1 MNIHR
6 LTNVCK
12 SCIITTVCVVQM
24 RAVKNVSCPC
34 PKTAGNHH
42 RGTSLTA
49 FLLPQTVLRTSEV
62 GLHGLLGVEHR
73 LSYTPTQAERPV
85 NEGSQNTHRTSVG
98 QAVHGVNRWLK
109 AALGRAIIAPSWA
122 RMEPS
127 FHPWGTYVFLQA

>member
-1 MNIHR
+1 MR
-6 LTNVCK
+6 PALVP
-12 SCIITTVCVVQM
+12 STTREHHQDADQTAFFVYA
-24 RAVKNVSCPC
+24 RAVLRSIAVS
-34 PKTAGNHH
+34 
-42 RGTSLTA
+42 
-49 FLLPQTVLRTSEV
+49 
-62 GLHGLLGVEHR
+62 LHGLLGEEHR